1 MFSAT
6 STTDPATGGLVVT
19 LVGDAD
25 MSAMPALDR
34 ATSLAAAQRP
44 TVVVIDGHGLTF
56 MASLAMGSLVALHNA
71 LHASGRRV
79 VIAGPSR
86 PILELIQ
93 RAKLDTLFP
102 IYESTSLAL
111 AAFAPSTAAAKG

>member
-1 MFSAT
+1 MLFRS
-6 STTDPATGGLVVT
+6 
-19 LVGDAD
+19 
-25 MSAMPALDR
+25 
-34 ATSLAAAQRP
+34 
-44 TVVVIDGHGLTF
+44 VIDCHGLAF

-71 LHASGRRV
+71 LRASGRRV
-79 VIAGPSR
+79 VLAGPSR

-111 AAFAPSTAAAKG
+111 AAFAPAAPARPESHA